1 MSSFAG
7 SWASV
12 DPATVPHIVSET
24 VPGPKSQ
31 ALNIR
36 GMRYMIGYSSQVKL
50 CPVVFE
56 KGHGVTLTDVDG
68 NTYIDFSS
76 GIYVTS
82 LGHCHPKVSEAV
94 AFHAK
99 NLMNCHDFNTPV
111 KVALMEKLAEIQPW
125 DLTGMQ
131 FYDSGTTAVEAALRV
146 CRAATGRSEFISC
159 YMDFHGKTGHAVS
172 CGVMNRTNAEGRSQ
186 GFYMVPRPYPYRPL
200 FAKSDGVIDTD
211 AYIKF
216 FSDFIENATTKN
228 VAAFVLEPVQG
239 WAGSIFPPE
248 DFFPKLRR
256 FCDERGILLVAD
268 EVLTGMGRTGKYF
281 CMENW
286 GTRPDVATLGK
297 GFGNGFPVTGVL
309 VSERYK
315 DSINKISASTSY
327 GGNPMACAAAL
338 ASIEVIE
345 EEGLLEHAL
354 VLGAYFDKR
363 MAAMKADYPIIGD
376 VRGKGCLLGI
386 ELVRDRVT
394 KEPFTEAGKLV
405 YQRAFQKGLAWVPA
419 GHILRMSPPLVMDV
433 KIAAKGMDIIEES
446 IAEVEKELGH

>member
-1 MSSFAG
+1 M
-7 SWASV
+7 
-12 DPATVPHIVSET
+12 
-24 VPGPKSQ
+24 
-31 ALNIR
+31 
-36 GMRYMIGYSSQVKL
+36 
-50 CPVVFE
+50 
-56 KGHGVTLTDVDG
+56 
-68 NTYIDFSS
+68 
-76 GIYVTS
+76 
-82 LGHCHPKVSEAV
+82 
-94 AFHAK
+94 
-99 NLMNCHDFNTPV
+99 
-111 KVALMEKLAEIQPW
+111 
-125 DLTGMQ
+125 
-131 FYDSGTTAVEAALRV
+131 
-146 CRAATGRSEFISC
+146 
-159 YMDFHGKTGHAVS
+159 
-172 CGVMNRTNAEGRSQ
+172 
-186 GFYMVPRPYPYRPL
+186 
-200 FAKSDGVIDTD
+200 
-211 AYIKF
+211 
-216 FSDFIENATTKN
+216 
-228 VAAFVLEPVQG
+228 
-239 WAGSIFPPE
+239 
-248 DFFPKLRR
+248 
-256 FCDERGILLVAD
+256 AD

-419 GHILRMSPPLVMDV
+419 GDILRMSPPLVMDV